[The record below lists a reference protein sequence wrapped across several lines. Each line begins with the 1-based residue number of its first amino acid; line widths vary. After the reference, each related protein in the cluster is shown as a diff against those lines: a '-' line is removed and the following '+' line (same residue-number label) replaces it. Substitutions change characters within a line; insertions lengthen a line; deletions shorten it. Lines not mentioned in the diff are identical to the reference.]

1 MRRYEDGGRNPEGL
15 LEKQLE
21 GEGGG
26 MAALESAES
35 RDGTV
40 PPMAV
45 PLGPEEGKMTGAD
58 RERAQ
63 GD

>member
-1 MRRYEDGGRNPEGL
+1 MRRYEDGGRNPERL
-15 LEKQLE
+15 LEELLD

-26 MAALESAES
+26 MAALDNAES

-45 PLGPEEGKMTGAD
+45 PLGPEEGKMTETD